1 MFCSSCGTPNED
13 GATSCRIC
21 REPLTQQSLTKTA
34 ETTSNRGIDKARWLW
49 LLVIVALL
57 ATTGLVVLYYRAS
70 QEFEVTGE
78 VLYKN
83 ETRVRPVA
91 GARVRVYEDKGK
103 TFAQNNRYSLVL
115 ERQFYLS
122 MSPKSDPKRDIE
134 LAPLNLAPLS
144 EMDWTW
150 WEIERLHNCSWAGRV
165 FKEALQPPAV
175 VATTSTDMS
184 GRFWLKLR
192 RGKYSITAE
201 GEVPAFWRIEDDPVH
216 SDDTSRPVTG
226 DAFWRIPVT
235 VTGSMKVVSAHPDC
249 SPGL

>member
-1 MFCSSCGTPNED
+1 
-13 GATSCRIC
+13 
-21 REPLTQQSLTKTA
+21 
-34 ETTSNRGIDKARWLW
+34 
-49 LLVIVALL
+49 VVAVL
-57 ATTGLVVLYYRAS
+57 ATTGFAAYYDRTS

-91 GARVRVYEDKGK
+91 GARVQVYEDEGK
-103 TFAQNNRYSLVL
+103 PFPRNNRFSMVI
-115 ERQFYLS
+115 EREIYLW

-144 EMDWTW
+144 EMDWAW

-165 FKEALQPPAV
+165 FNEALQSPAV

-192 RGKYSITAE
+192 RGKYFITAE
-201 GEVPAFWRIEDDPVH
+201 GEVPTFWRIEDDPVH
-216 SDDTSRPVTG
+216 SADTSRPVTG
-226 DAFWRIPVT
+226 DAFWSIPVA
-235 VTGSMKVVSAHPDC
+235 VTGSMKVVSADPSC
-249 SPGL
+249 SPTP